1 MTRYLQLTILIAV
14 WIASPAR
21 GDEPA
26 RITSPEAL
34 WQGFNPETEPLEIES
49 LRVWEEGPGIYEKL
63 RFTGETVG
71 DAEVRVFAIQ
81 GAPKDA
87 ERCPGILHIHGGGQT
102 ASLAWVQF
110 WVERGYACVSFDFCG
125 ELPPRTEFT
134 DWGPLKHGNMMHAA
148 GGFQLRPST
157 RESSWYHWAL
167 VSRRALTLLASHPKV
182 DRKRLGIFGISVG
195 GSLTWMVAG
204 FDNRVKAAVPIYGCG
219 YNYDRGNMRWGY
231 PAPSDE
237 LREFQRVLSPEAH
250 APFVTAPTFFLDAT
264 NDFHGFID
272 RAFETIDATAAD
284 TRQAFTPRYNHHIHP
299 DQGRNLPLW
308 MDWHLKDGDPLPG
321 NPRMSIELD
330 VDGVPTALVRPAEP
344 DDVRSVDVFY
354 ALGDKRPPIRF
365 WRSAR
370 TEKSEGAWRASL
382 PIVDVWDDLRTF
394 ANVTYES
401 GACLSTRLK
410 TIIPAQIGRAHAT
423 LTPSTRLAHKET
435 GMGHWY
441 FTNGYTDPNI
451 DKTYLVADDDP
462 AVGPFVSF
470 NLETFGDPIEI
481 RISSHLI
488 GDPQFAAPEEA
499 ELVLMSAGAFVDK
512 SYKITLIVDDWGP
525 RPLKYT
531 ATVKQAEPGW
541 SETVLSRARFVDTEG
556 RPLEHWKGIDK
567 IEIEGRGMRSDP
579 PKFATFGWR
588 TARNR

>member
-1 MTRYLQLTILIAV
+1 MRFLLVSLFAFV
-14 WIASPAR
+14 LLSSLAHSDDP
-21 GDEPA
+21 P

-34 WQGFNPETEPLEIES
+34 WEGFNPEAEPLEIES
-49 LRVWEEGPGIYEKL
+49 LRKWDEGPGTYEKL
-63 RFTGETVG
+63 RFMGETSG
-71 DAEVRVFAIQ
+71 DAKVRVFAIQ
-81 GAPKDA
+81 GAPRDA
-87 ERCPGILHIHGGGQT
+87 ERCPGVLHIHGGGQT
-102 ASLAWVQF
+102 AALSWVQF

-125 ELPPRTEFT
+125 ESAGRTEFT
-134 DWGPLKHGNMMHAA
+134 DWGPIKHGNMMHAA
-148 GGFQLRPST
+148 GGFQLRPSA
-157 RESSWYHWAL
+157 RESSWYHWAV
-167 VSRRALTLLASHPKV
+167 VSRRALTLLASHPQV
-182 DRKRLGIFGISVG
+182 DRERLGIFGISVG

-204 FDNRVKAAVPIYGCG
+204 FDRRVKVAVPIYGCG

-231 PAPSDE
+231 PAPSDD

-308 MDWHLKDGDPLPG
+308 MDWHLKAGPALPG
-321 NPRMSIELD
+321 NPRLTIELD
-330 VDGVPTALVRPAEP
+330 QHGIPAALIRPAKP
-344 DDVRSVDVFY
+344 DDVRNVEVFY

-370 TEKSEGAWRASL
+370 TEKSEGGWRASL
-382 PIVDVWDDLRTF
+382 PVVDVWDDLRAF
-394 ANVTYES
+394 ANVTYAS

-410 TIIPAQIGRAHAT
+410 SVIPIQLGKARGT
-423 LTPSTRLAHKET
+423 LERSDRLAHDET

-451 DKTYLVADDDP
+451 DKTYLVAGDDP
-462 AVGPFVSF
+462 VVGPFVTF
-470 NLETFGDPIEI
+470 NLDTFGDPIEI
-481 RISSHLI
+481 RMSSHLI
-488 GDPQFAAPEEA
+488 GDPQFAAPEQA
-499 ELVLMSAGAFVDK
+499 GLVVTSAGSFINK

-531 ATVKQAEPGW
+531 ATVEQAEAAW
-541 SETVLSRARFVDTEG
+541 SESVLSLARFVDPDG
-556 RPLEHWKGIDK
+556 RPLAGWKGIDK
-567 IEIEGRGMRSDP
+567 VEIEGRGLRSDAP
-579 PKFATFGWR
+579 RFATFRWEA
-588 TARNR
+588 ARNP